1 MLPLTIEYCVLEE
14 FPSRA
19 EGIRFLLGCSQAQ
32 LKKADLPKKWLTSAN
47 IKGEVWRL
55 PVDLVNHGKIAPSYT
70 GPSTP
75 ILKESKNFLAVHK
88 PGQLHSHPLKYSDT
102 NTIVNALYNLG
113 RDELFEINTSH
124 YDRSLLYRLD
134 FETSG
139 VVIFAKS
146 DLAYQEIRENF
157 NSLTKE
163 KIYLAVVKGNFNRQ
177 GEHTHQFVGSGAGG
191 EKQKLARAGEGQTAT
206 FEVSLLEYSSQN
218 DVSLVKI
225 KLKTGIRHQIR
236 VQLSTLGFPILG
248 DELYGGEKGERLF
261 LHAYQY
267 TIEGMDE
274 VFSVT
279 DQLAELFDRFFDLN
293 RTFQVI

>member
-55 PVDLVNHGKIAPSYT
+55 PVDLINHGKIAPAYT

-88 PGQLHSHPLKYSDT
+88 PAQLHSHPLRYSDT
-102 NTIVNALYNLG
+102 NTMLNALYDLG
-113 RDELFEINTSH
+113 RSELLEINTSH

-146 DLAYQEIRENF
+146 DLAYQEVRENF
-157 NSLTKE
+157 NSITKE
-163 KIYLAVVKGNFNRQ
+163 KIYLAVVRGQFNRE
-177 GEHTHQFVGSGAGG
+177 GFHAHEFVGSGVGG
-191 EKQKLARAGEGQTAT
+191 EKQKLVRPGEGQTAT
-206 FEVSLLEYSSQN
+206 LEVSLSEYSSQD
-218 DVSLVKI
+218 DVSLVRV

-236 VQLSTLGFPILG
+236 VQLATLGFPILG
-248 DELYGGEKGERLF
+248 DELYGGEKSSRLF

-267 TIEGMDE
+267 ALEGMSE
-274 VFSVT
+274 SFTVT
-279 DQLAELFDRFFDLN
+279 DERAELFDRFFDLN
-293 RTFQVI
+293 RTF